1 MFTLLKNGYCFS
13 PDYMGKK
20 DILIVYDKIAAIA
33 DEIPPDKYG
42 EVEVIDCRQCL
53 VCPGIIDQHV
63 HITGGGGEQGP
74 VSRIPEIMF
83 SEIIEAGITTVV
95 GVLGFDSITRNIAGL
110 LAKARALEAEGLTTY
125 IYTGSYGSPTE
136 TLTGRVLTDIVLLDK
151 VIGVGEVAIA
161 DYRSNHPSLED
172 LRTLASEANAGGM
185 LGGKAGVM
193 HIHLGDG
200 KEGLDSLFRLLNE
213 SDFPIEM
220 FVPTHIN
227 RNPALFE
234 QGMELWRRGGN
245 IDLTAGET
253 AGYSIG
259 EAFTRLWE
267 NNIDLNRV
275 TVSSDGN
282 GSSDNDAGI
291 NSINQLFKD
300 LVSCVLDKK
309 MDFADIIRPVT
320 INPAKVLKLYPQ
332 KGCLLPGSDADILVL
347 KQKDLTIHRLIVKG
361 QVAVKG
367 RQAVI
372 KGKFEKTKY
381 K

>member
-1 MFTLLKNGYCFS
+1 MFTILKNGYCFS

-20 DILIVYDKIAAIA
+20 DILIVYDKIAVIA

-309 MDFADIIRPVT
+309 MDFADIIRTVT

>member
-13 PDYMGKK
+13 PDYQGKK
-20 DILIVYDKIAAIA
+20 DILIVYDKIAAIE
-33 DEIPPDKYG
+33 DEIDPYIHG
-42 EVEVIDCRQCL
+42 VSEVIDCEQCL

-63 HITGGGGEQGP
+63 HIIGGGGEQGP
-74 VSRIPEIMF
+74 ISRIPEIML
-83 SEIIEAGITTVV
+83 SEIIEAGVTTVV
-95 GVLGFDSITRNIAGL
+95 GVLGFDSITRSIAGL
-110 LAKARALEAEGLTTY
+110 LTKARALETEGITAY

-172 LRTLASEANAGGM
+172 LRTLAAETNAGGM

-200 KEGLDSLFRLLNE
+200 KEGLDSVFRLLDE
-213 SDFPIEM
+213 SDFPIDM

-227 RNPALFE
+227 RNPRLFE
-234 QGMELWRRGGN
+234 QGMELLQRGGN
-245 IDLTAGET
+245 IDLTAGEM
-253 AGYSIG
+253 AGLSVA
-259 EAFTRLWE
+259 EAFLKLKE
-267 NNIDLNRV
+267 NNLSLDRV

-282 GSSDNDAGI
+282 GSSDNAAGI
-291 NSINQLFKD
+291 SYMDQLLKD
-300 LVSCVLDKK
+300 LAGCVLTNKL
-309 MDFADIIRPVT
+309 DFAEVIKTVT

-332 KGCLLPGSDADILVL
+332 KGCLLPGSDADLLVL
-347 KQKDLTIHRLIVKG
+347 KQKDLTIHRLIAKG
-361 QVAVKG
+361 QVAVKE

-372 KGKFEKTKY
+372 KGKYEKLKY

>member
-1 MFTLLKNGYCFS
+1 MFTILKNGYCFS

-161 DYRSNHPSLED
+161 DYRSNHPALED

>member
-1 MFTLLKNGYCFS
+1 MFTILKNGYCFS

-20 DILIVYDKIAAIA
+20 DILIVYDKIAVIA

-110 LAKARALEAEGLTTY
+110 LAKARSLEAEGLTTY

-309 MDFADIIRPVT
+309 MDFADIIRTVT